1 MIMIFLTYFCVI
13 AYFYM
18 KDSKLDIRATKTF
31 FMKFSIGKK
40 EYCLWCPYWNKILF
54 KSKFDFYWNY
64 STKMCKEQLLWKGED
79 WGKDFNTLEQLKFE
93 TTSIDPTNANETN
106 SS

>member
-1 MIMIFLTYFCVI
+1 
-13 AYFYM
+13 
-18 KDSKLDIRATKTF
+18 
-31 FMKFSIGKK
+31 
-40 EYCLWCPYWNKILF
+40 
-54 KSKFDFYWNY
+54 
-64 STKMCKEQLLWKGED
+64 MCKEQLLWKGED